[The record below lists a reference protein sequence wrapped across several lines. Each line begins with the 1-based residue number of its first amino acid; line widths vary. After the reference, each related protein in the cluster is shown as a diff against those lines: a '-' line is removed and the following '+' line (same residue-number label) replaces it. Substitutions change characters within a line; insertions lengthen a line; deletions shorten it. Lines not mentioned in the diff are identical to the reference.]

1 MAACVRADRTKGIV
15 IEAVEKTPY
24 VIVGGGVSG
33 CSLSAF
39 LHEPSIVLER
49 SVSPGGHCA
58 STIREGWTY
67 DRGPHILFSRDQE
80 VLHYLV
86 GLLGENVHTCER
98 NNKIAIAGVRAGYP
112 LENYLSELPPEE
124 RFACARDLL
133 LGEDAFQGQPR
144 NLEEWF
150 LQHFGAALVDLYFR
164 PYNEKVWKTPLQDLS
179 MSWADRIPLPPKED
193 VLAGAVGLTR
203 PGYVHQLYYQYPRV
217 GGYQAL
223 AEAVAEQAQDV
234 RCGHEVQSI
243 SVGTRVRVAT
253 QHGLFEAP
261 RVVWT
266 APVHELPHVFEGDL
280 PEQLLDDIA
289 RLRVNPTVV
298 VTLGFRGEDKELLT
312 ALYVAD
318 PEVLANRISFPATFS
333 PANAPA
339 GHFSIQSEITLP
351 PEEWPPSGDRD
362 MWIQRVLD
370 DLVGL
375 RLVTPDQLVFA
386 DVEIFRYAYVVY
398 DAEYEIRLARVKEYF
413 AELGIILHG
422 RFGAF
427 EYLNAD
433 GCVIRSRELAS
444 SLNGRPVELPRAT
457 PGGAN

>member
-1 MAACVRADRTKGIV
+1 MGTIGSLENETTTI
-15 IEAVEKTPY
+15 
-24 VIVGGGVSG
+24 IVGGGVSG

-39 LHEPSIVLER
+39 LDEDNIILER
-49 SVSPGGHCA
+49 SKQPGGHCA
-58 STIREGWTY
+58 STIRDGWTY

-80 VLHYLV
+80 VLQYLI

-98 NNKIAIAGVRAGYP
+98 NNKIAISGVFAGYP
-112 LENYLSELPPEE
+112 LENYLHELPMDD

-133 LGEDAFQGQPR
+133 LGEGKVSTAPA
-144 NLEEWF
+144 NLEDWF
-150 LQHFGAALVDLYFR
+150 LTNFGTALVDLYFR
-164 PYNEKVWKTPLQDLS
+164 PYNEKVWKTALHELS

-193 VLAGAVGLTR
+193 VLAGALGLAR
-203 PGYVHQLYYQYPRV
+203 PGYVHQLFYQYPRV

-223 AEAVAEQAQDV
+223 AEAVAAEADDV
-234 RCGHEVQSI
+234 RCGQEVVSI
-243 SVGTRVRVAT
+243 APGERLTVTT
-253 QHGLFEAP
+253 QRCQFAAS

-266 APVHELPHVFEGDL
+266 APVHELPAVFTGRIPDSIR
-280 PEQLLDDIA
+280 DDIQ

-298 VTLGFRGEDKELLT
+298 VTLGFTGVDADLLT

-318 PEVLANRISFPATFS
+318 PAVLANRISFPATFS

-351 PEEWPPSGDRD
+351 PDEWPPSQDRD
-362 MWIQRVLD
+362 FWIQRVLD

-375 RLVTPDQLVFA
+375 GLVSPAQLVFA
-386 DVEIFRYAYVVY
+386 DVEIFRFAYVVY
-398 DAEYEIRLARVKEYF
+398 DSGYESRLDRVRAFF
-413 AELGIILHG
+413 AQHGIVLHG

-433 GCVIRSRELAS
+433 GCVIRSRELAA
-444 SLNGRPVELPRAT
+444 SLNGRPVMLTTSRD
-457 PGGAN
+457 GGSSSS